1 MTSSQAIEPDGT
13 AWADF
18 GVTSTMSTG
27 ATATALTAGTAGY
40 LSPAVVTP
48 PPAAEAEAAGVRSA
62 EDRRSSIGS
71 VEALSTPKDENED
84 DGVIEVDDDGGA
96 DDGAAELVTVEPVL
110 TGAGVENIMG
120 PCVKFTRGT
129 SEGLSAV
136 VAKVVGATVVV
147 VEVRRDVTEV
157 VEVVIWLTNTGST
170 IDTVEVD
177 SFSCRD
183 SEPKSGSSATTIM
196 PLVEVDAASR
206 GRAVVDRH
214 EWR

>member
-71 VEALSTPKDENED
+71 VEALSMPKDENED
-84 DGVIEVDDDGGA
+84 DGVIAVDDDGGA
-96 DDGAAELVTVEPVL
+96 DDGAAELDAVEPVV
-110 TGAGVENIMG
+110 TGAGVDNIMG
-120 PCVKFTRGT
+120 LCVKFTRGT
-129 SEGLSAV
+129 FEGLSAV

-157 VEVVIWLTNTGST
+157 VEVVILLTNTGGAT
-170 IDTVEVD
+170 DLVEVD
-177 SFSCRD
+177 SLSRWD
-183 SEPKSGSSATTIM
+183 SELKSGTSATARTT
-196 PLVEVDAASR
+196 LAEVGAASR

-214 EWR
+214 E